1 MAEMYAQA
9 PTDSHPHGVFTMMQR
24 QYNLKGMWFMDTWP
38 ASPQRQLVIAD
49 PNLAAQITQIN
60 NLPKSATFEQYAG
73 HIAGSQSMIFTEG
86 AIWKKSR
93 SLFNSSFLLPHLMT
107 LIPTIVDDALIYHQ
121 IIGEHADSGEVR
133 PIEETLARLMIDIM
147 GHVVLDLSFDSLTT
161 KNEFVSAFRS
171 QISWTPSAVSTNPF
185 VNLNPLRP
193 FMHRYYTR
201 KMNNYLEKVLD
212 DRFAKS
218 NRNTVRSRRKP
229 AIDLALDEYTQ
240 QQKEGGVESSERGI
254 DKAFKANAIDQMKS
268 FIFAGHDTTSSTM
281 AYAYLLL
288 SQHLEELAKAR
299 AELDTVFGT
308 DSSQTS
314 DLIKQNPSLVNSL
327 PFILGVL
334 KETLRLFSPVMTVRE
349 GKGTLTYE
357 GVTYDINGCMVFE
370 VSQAIHRNAE
380 YFPSPDEF
388 IPERWVPG
396 SGRFQEI
403 PKDAYRPFEKGPRD
417 CIGQQL
423 AMLEMKIVLALT
435 LRDFDFKE
443 DYETWD
449 RNLGRKSPG
458 SQLDGRRG
466 MFGQRAYQQLIATA
480 KPADG
485 LPGRFIRRNRPQ
497 QH

>member
-1 MAEMYAQA
+1 MAEMYAHA

-24 QYNLKGMWFMDTWP
+24 KYALKGMWFMDTWP
-38 ASPQRQLVIAD
+38 ASPQRQLIIAD
-49 PNLAAQITQIN
+49 PSLAAQITQIH
-60 NLPKSATFEQYAG
+60 NLPKSAAMEQYAG
-73 HIAGSQSMIFTEG
+73 HIAGPQSMIFTEG

-93 SLFNSSFLLPHLMT
+93 SLFNSSFSLAHLMT
-107 LIPTIVDDALIYHQ
+107 LVPTIVDDALIYRQ
-121 IIGEHADSGEVR
+121 VIGEHADSGEVL
-133 PIEETLARLMIDIM
+133 PVEEALARLMIDII
-147 GHVVLDLSFDSLTT
+147 GHIVLDFSLNSQTQ
-161 KNEFVSAFRS
+161 KNEFVEAFRS

-201 KMNNYLEKVLD
+201 RMNSYLEKVLD
-212 DRFAKS
+212 DRFANS
-218 NRNTVRSRRKP
+218 NPDPVKSRRKP

-240 QQKEGGVESSERGI
+240 QQKEEDIARSDHGI

-288 SQHLEELAKAR
+288 SQHPKELEKAR
-299 AELDTVFGT
+299 AELDGVFGT
-308 DSSQTS
+308 DYSQTG
-314 DLIKQNPSLVNSL
+314 DLIKQNPNLVNSL

-334 KETLRLFSPVMTVRE
+334 RETLRLFPPIMTVRE
-349 GKGTLTYE
+349 GNGTITYE
-357 GVTYDINGCMVFE
+357 GITYDINGYMVFE
-370 VSQAIHRNAE
+370 VCHSIHRNAE
-380 YFPSPDEF
+380 YFPSPDDF

-396 SGRFQEI
+396 SDHFQEI
-403 PKDAYRPFEKGPRD
+403 PKDAFRPFEKGPRD

-435 LRDFDFKE
+435 LKDFDFQE

-449 RNLGRKSPG
+449 RKLGRKSPG

-466 MFGQRAYQQLIATA
+466 MFGQRAYQQLVASA

-485 LPGRFIRRNRPQ
+485 LPGRFIRRNQ
-497 QH
+497 S